1 MSGMNQFFY
10 TYQEE
15 GEKEHTRLDVFLA
28 AQLTTLSRSR
38 ISALIKEK
46 RVTVNGK
53 SVKAGYA
60 LTKGDVITG
69 EIPGEQP
76 LTLTPA
82 AIPLNIVYEDHDV
95 VVVNKPRGMVVH
107 PAPGSEDNT
116 LVNAL
121 IAHCDDL
128 SGINGVLRPGIVH
141 RIDKDTSGLLL
152 VAKNDVAHN
161 SLARQLK
168 NHTVHRVYEAIVCGE
183 VAEPQGMI
191 NCPIGRHPTERK
203 KMAVTEKNS
212 KEAIT
217 HYLVLERFSDFT
229 HIEARLET
237 GRTHQIRVHMKYIG
251 HPLLGDPVYG
261 KGAKNPFHFAGQALH
276 ARTIGF
282 LHPVSGEYL
291 EFSALPP
298 ADMEN
303 VLAQLR
309 KGY

>member
-1 MSGMNQFFY
+1 M
-10 TYQEE
+10 
-15 GEKEHTRLDVFLA
+15 RLDVFLV
-28 AQLTTLSRSR
+28 AQLVTVSRSR
-38 ISALIKEK
+38 ISALIKEN
-46 RVTVNGK
+46 RVMVNGK

-60 LTKGDVITG
+60 LDKGDVI
-69 EIPGEQP
+69 EVDIPKEQP
-76 LTLTPA
+76 LTVLPA
-82 AIPLNIVYEDHDV
+82 TIPLDIVYEDHDV

-107 PAPGSEDNT
+107 PAPGSRDNT

-152 VAKNDVAHN
+152 VAKNDIAHN

-168 NHTVHRVYEAIVCGE
+168 NHTVRRVYEAIVCGV
-183 VAEPQGMI
+183 VAEPQGI
-191 NCPIGRHPTERK
+191 VDCPIGRHPSERK

-212 KEAIT
+212 KPAVT
-217 HYLVLERFSDFT
+217 HYLVLERFTDYT
-229 HIEARLET
+229 HIELKLET

-251 HPLLGDPVYG
+251 YPLLGDPVYG
-261 KGAKNPFHFAGQALH
+261 KGEKNPFHFAGQALH

-291 EFSALPP
+291 EFSVEPP
-298 ADMEN
+298 EDMQN
-303 VLAQLR
+303 VLSQLR
-309 KGY
+309 KNY

>member
-1 MSGMNQFFY
+1 MNEMNQFFY
-10 TYQEE
+10 TYQNE
-15 GEKEHTRLDVFLA
+15 EHTRLDVFLA
-28 AQLTTLSRSR
+28 AQLTTVSRSR
-38 ISALIKEK
+38 IAALIKEK

-53 SVKAGYA
+53 GVKAGYA
-60 LTKGDVITG
+60 LTKGDVIAG
-69 EIPGEQP
+69 EIPEEQP
-76 LTLTPA
+76 LAVTPA
-82 AIPLNIVYEDHDV
+82 AIPLDIVYEDHDV
-95 VVVNKPRGMVVH
+95 VIVNKPRGMVVH
-107 PAPGSEDNT
+107 PAPGSKDNT

-152 VAKNDVAHN
+152 VAKNDIAHN
-161 SLARQLK
+161 SLAQQLK
-168 NHTVHRVYEAIVCGE
+168 NHTVHRVYEAIVCGA
-183 VAEPQGMI
+183 VAEPQGLI
-191 NCPIGRHPTERK
+191 DCPIGRHPVERK

-212 KEAIT
+212 KGAVT
-217 HYLVLERFSDFT
+217 HYLVLERFADFT

-261 KGAKNPFHFAGQALH
+261 KGEKNPFHFAGQALH

-291 EFSALPP
+291 EFSATPP

>member
-1 MSGMNQFFY
+1 M
-10 TYQEE
+10 
-15 GEKEHTRLDVFLA
+15 RLDVFLV
-28 AQLTTLSRSR
+28 AQLVTVSRSR
-38 ISALIKEK
+38 ISALIKEN
-46 RVTVNGK
+46 RVMVNGK

-60 LTKGDVITG
+60 LDKGDVI
-69 EIPGEQP
+69 EVDIPKEQP
-76 LTLTPA
+76 LTVLPA
-82 AIPLNIVYEDHDV
+82 TIPLDIVYEDHDV

-107 PAPGSEDNT
+107 PAPGSRDNT

-152 VAKNDVAHN
+152 VAKNDIAHN

-168 NHTVHRVYEAIVCGE
+168 NHTVRRVYEAIVCGV
-183 VAEPQGMI
+183 VAEPQGI
-191 NCPIGRHPTERK
+191 VDCPIGRHPSERK

-212 KEAIT
+212 KPAVT
-217 HYLVLERFSDFT
+217 HYLVLERFTDYT
-229 HIEARLET
+229 HIELKLET

-251 HPLLGDPVYG
+251 YPLLGDPVYG
-261 KGAKNPFHFAGQALH
+261 KGEKNPFRFAGQALH

-291 EFSALPP
+291 EFSVEPP
-298 ADMEN
+298 EDMQN
-303 VLAQLR
+303 VLSQLR
-309 KGY
+309 KNY

>member
-1 MSGMNQFFY
+1 MNQLI
-10 TYQEE
+10 YQEE
-15 GEKEHTRLDVFLA
+15 NHMRLDVFLV
-28 AQLTTLSRSR
+28 AQLVTVSRSR
-38 ISALIKEK
+38 ISALIKEN
-46 RVTVNGK
+46 RVMVNGK

-60 LTKGDVITG
+60 LDKGDVI
-69 EIPGEQP
+69 EVDIPKEQP
-76 LTLTPA
+76 LTVLPA
-82 AIPLNIVYEDHDV
+82 TIPLDIVYEDHDV

-107 PAPGSEDNT
+107 PAPGSRDNT

-152 VAKNDVAHN
+152 VAKNDIAHN

-168 NHTVHRVYEAIVCGE
+168 NHTVRRVYEAIVCGV
-183 VAEPQGMI
+183 VAEPQGI
-191 NCPIGRHPTERK
+191 VDCPIGRHPSERK

-212 KEAIT
+212 KPAVT
-217 HYLVLERFSDFT
+217 HYLVLERFTDYT
-229 HIEARLET
+229 HIELKLET

-251 HPLLGDPVYG
+251 YPLLGDPVYG
-261 KGAKNPFHFAGQALH
+261 KGEKNPFHFAGQALH

-291 EFSALPP
+291 EFSVEPP
-298 ADMEN
+298 EDMQN
-303 VLAQLR
+303 VLSQLR
-309 KGY
+309 KNY

>member
-1 MSGMNQFFY
+1 MNQLI
-10 TYQEE
+10 YQEE
-15 GEKEHTRLDVFLA
+15 NHMRLDVFLV
-28 AQLTTLSRSR
+28 AQLVTVSRSR
-38 ISALIKEK
+38 ISALIKEN
-46 RVTVNGK
+46 RVMVNGK

-60 LTKGDVITG
+60 LDKGDVI
-69 EIPGEQP
+69 EVDIPKEQP
-76 LTLTPA
+76 LTVLPA
-82 AIPLNIVYEDHDV
+82 TIPLDIVYEDHDV

-107 PAPGSEDNT
+107 PAPGSRDNT

-152 VAKNDVAHN
+152 VAKNDIAHN

-168 NHTVHRVYEAIVCGE
+168 NHAVRRVYEAIVCGV
-183 VAEPQGMI
+183 VAEPQGI
-191 NCPIGRHPTERK
+191 VDCPIGRHPSERK

-212 KEAIT
+212 KPAVT
-217 HYLVLERFSDFT
+217 HYLVLERFTDYT
-229 HIEARLET
+229 HIELKLET

-251 HPLLGDPVYG
+251 YPLLGDPVYG
-261 KGAKNPFHFAGQALH
+261 KGEKNPFHFAGQALH

-291 EFSALPP
+291 EFSVEPP
-298 ADMEN
+298 EDMQN
-303 VLAQLR
+303 VLSQLR
-309 KGY
+309 KNY